1 MARQRQQRRQR
12 QQQQG
17 PDVREQLI
25 RLLVEKIESDRH
37 PSVAQMN
44 MVESLLSPQEIP
56 VYARILMD
64 KMRDETYPDL
74 MMMKRIS
81 DLSQRAALAQ
91 A

>member
-12 QQQQG
+12 QQG

>member
-1 MARQRQQRRQR
+1 MRQ
-12 QQQQG
+12 
-17 PDVREQLI
+17 ELI

-44 MVESLLSPQEIP
+44 MVESLLSPREIP

-64 KMRDETYPDL
+64 KMRDDTYPDL

-81 DLSQRAALAQ
+81 GLSQRAALAQ
-91 A
+91 G